1 MAPTWTTIL
10 RCGERTFGALQGL
23 ARVLFVVGSQTR
35 ENRGVAALRRHCGE
49 GSRLTISISDSKAP
63 GSPVSG
69 ATVDRGGPWA
79 VQRLVMGLILLLGV
93 ALRLWQ
99 FVFNRSLWLDEA
111 YLASSFAVR
120 DTWALL
126 TEPLANGQVAPL
138 GFLLAA
144 KACFDWLGGADW
156 TLRLVPFLSGLL
168 TLLVA
173 WRLSLLAWRHAL
185 ARVLFVGLVSF
196 SPVLIYYTSEF
207 KQYGGDVLVSMLLV
221 WACMRFDAASLR
233 ASLLRLGWVGVLGV
247 WFSHPSVFPMAA
259 VGLVLGVESTMRRQ
273 WRAVAGLL
281 VVGLLWVL
289 SFGLHYAAGIGS
301 MAANTE
307 LAQFWLTAFAPMP
320 PFEPGDAAWYWDSGL
335 GLVYLA
341 FRHVGIAHH
350 VALPEWNDGLTVGLA
365 FGVCAGWLV
374 AWRLGGRWMA
384 VLILPVFLTLLASG
398 LQLYPFRSRLILFL
412 VPLLWMALA
421 TAVEVACVGW
431 RRTNGTADLGWY
443 RWRTLSAAGLSLALL
458 VLVAEPTARHALVPY
473 NGSDI
478 KGALAFVQAQRLP
491 GDHLMID
498 TWSSKAFNFY
508 QDAFDLGGMS
518 RFVYRPTPNAQHDAL
533 ATAKRICRAGE
544 TGRTWLV
551 LSHRF
556 DQRQT
561 LLGVLQSIK
570 PFTAQW
576 EGNGAGAYLLDL
588 ASTPFCQRYRPSP
601 AG

>member
-1 MAPTWTTIL
+1 M
-10 RCGERTFGALQGL
+10 
-23 ARVLFVVGSQTR
+23 V
-35 ENRGVAALRRHCGE
+35 ALRSHGGE
-49 GSRLTISISDSKAP
+49 GGQVMSSIFGGTAP
-63 GSPVSG
+63 RTPVSG
-69 ATVDRGGPWA
+69 AIVSRGDPWA
-79 VQRLVMGLILLLGV
+79 LQRLVMGLILLLGV
-93 ALRLWQ
+93 ALRMWQ

-111 YLASSFAVR
+111 YLASNFVGR

-126 TEPLANGQVAPL
+126 TEPLANGQAAPL

-156 TLRLVPFLSGLL
+156 TLRLVPLLSGLL

-221 WACMRFDAASLR
+221 WACMRFDTASLR

-259 VGLVLGVESTMRRQ
+259 VGLILGVESAMRHQ
-273 WRAVAGLL
+273 WRTVAGLL
-281 VVGLLWVL
+281 VVGVLWVL
-289 SFGLHYAAGIGS
+289 SFGLHYAAGMGA
-301 MAANTE
+301 MAADPE
-307 LAQFWLTAFAPMP
+307 LARFWIMAYAPLP
-320 PFEPGDAAWYWDSGL
+320 PFEPGDATWYRDSGL

-350 VALPEWNDGLTVGLA
+350 LALPEWNDGLTVGLA
-365 FGVCAGWLV
+365 LWVCTGWLM

-384 VLILPVFLTLLASG
+384 VLVLPVLITLLASG

-412 VPLLWMALA
+412 VPLLWMAVA
-421 TAVEVACVGW
+421 TVVEVACEGWHRTAGPAGVGW
-431 RRTNGTADLGWY
+431 H
-443 RWRTLSAAGLSLALL
+443 RWRALSAAGLSLALL
-458 VLVAEPTARHALVPY
+458 VLVAGPTARHALTPY
-473 NGSDI
+473 NGADL

-491 GDHLMID
+491 GDHLMIN
-498 TWSSKAFNFY
+498 TWSAKAFDFY
-508 QDAFDLGGMS
+508 QDAFELGDVS

-556 DQRQT
+556 GQRQT
-561 LLGVLQSIK
+561 LLGVLQSIA
-570 PFTAQW
+570 PFSAQW

-601 AG
+601 TG